1 MEKIFEAPDHV
12 IEADIQG
19 NIKPESELKG
29 RIPPEVRKAPFLY
42 WAWRKIHYH
51 EEDALVA
58 VVGKTGY
65 GKSTLAMRFAEVLDR
80 DTNGNT
86 RFNIDHV
93 IYGMKEFQTMLSK
106 NHPIGSAFVLE
117 EPQTFLNSRDSMTR
131 KNINALRLFSTG
143 RVFRNYIFL
152 TYPKFNRIDKQ
163 IRELLHAVVEV
174 QRPDREKGISNY
186 VPYLLDS
193 NDSGEI
199 YRWKFRV
206 RQPDNVNPNA
216 FKERRVDLWKDVLP
230 SQTIREAYEKKS
242 IEWKEGIRKGLVGY
256 DGSFIT
262 PEDEKPMEYS
272 SSIQIRQRNKE
283 VDAIV
288 EEFKNERKQFQD
300 NGRYVVFRISARIG
314 RSTHFSNYVAERF
327 RLLDELEKKKELFV

>member
-1 MEKIFEAPDHV
+1 MDETPDHV
-12 IEADIQG
+12 IEADLEG
-19 NIKPESELKG
+19 NIKPEKEFEGK
-29 RIPPEVRKAPFLY
+29 IPPEVRKAPFLY
-42 WAWRKIHYH
+42 WAHRKIHYH
-51 EEDALVA
+51 EEDCLVA

-65 GKSTLAMRFAEVLDR
+65 GKSTLALRFAEALDR
-80 DTNGNT
+80 DASGQT

-93 IYGMKEFQTMLSK
+93 IYGMKEFQKMLSQK
-106 NHPIGSAFVLE
+106 HPIGSAFVLE

-174 QRPDREKGISNY
+174 QRPDREQGVSNY

-206 RQPDNVNPNA
+206 RQPDSVNPTA
-216 FKERRVDLWKDVLP
+216 FKERRVDLWKDILP
-230 SQTIREAYEKKS
+230 SQTIRDAYETKS
-242 IEWKEGIRKGLVGY
+242 VEWKEGIRKGLVGF
-256 DGSFIT
+256 DGSFMT
-262 PEDEKPMEYS
+262 FDELIKPVEYS
-272 SSIQIRQRNKE
+272 SGIQIRQRNKE
-283 VDAIV
+283 VDEVV
-288 EEFKNERKQFQD
+288 EKYRDTREQFMK
-300 NGRYVVFRISARIG
+300 NGRYVVNRISTKAG
-314 RSTHFSNYVAERF
+314 RSPHFCNWVAERF
-327 RLLDELEKKKELFV
+327 RLLDEKAKHDE

>member
-1 MEKIFEAPDHV
+1 MEKIFESPDHI
-12 IEADIQG
+12 IEADVQG
-19 NIKPESELKG
+19 NIKPEEEIKS
-29 RIPPEVRKAPFLY
+29 RIPPEIRKAPFLY
-42 WAWRKIHYH
+42 WAYRKIHYH

-93 IYGMKEFQTMLSK
+93 IYGMKDFQTMLSK

-206 RQPDNVNPNA
+206 RQPDSVNPTA
-216 FKERRVDLWKDVLP
+216 FKERRVDLWKDILP

-272 SSIQIRQRNKE
+272 SSQQIRHRNKE
-283 VDAIV
+283 VDEAF
-288 EEFKNERKQFQD
+288 EMFKDEREQFMK
-300 NGRYVVFRISARIG
+300 NGKYVLARISRKTG
-314 RSTHFSNYVAERF
+314 RSSYFGGWLAERF
-327 RLLDELEKKKELFV
+327 MVLDEQENKTNK